1 MVPENNPILGTFV
14 GKCADGNITNENGMD
29 ITREVWTYL
38 FNSDD
43 YKRGIENG
51 WYIGLL
57 GHPDDPG
64 DQHHQEGCIIMR
76 KGWIDDNDEV
86 YGEFDLIDTPVGKI
100 VKTFID
106 AGVQFGISVRGA
118 GDLIGSQVQP
128 ETFVFRGFDLVI
140 FPAWK
145 DCIPTFTAIAAST
158 DIEQQKKYKT
168 ICAAVKSQLPYIKS
182 CEALD
187 EIQSQFSKQSDMYR
201 DIEDAKCTLANEFEP
216 DLKDEKIKALTD
228 LYLEEKCKGERL
240 EEQLSVKDSAM
251 IDFQAS
257 QNDKMSR
264 QIKAATRILKDQI
277 TLLSSQNEKLTI
289 QNKQL
294 IVANR
299 QMKKDLTAVT
309 ASVKLQSDYEDK
321 TSTIQHK
328 HIAAIQANKQLKNQL
343 ANLEEENLNLKQKI
357 TSSKNLKEGQDSKIR
372 SLNSK
377 LAETV
382 RESKKVEEELSNR
395 DTEISE
401 LKSDIKCALDLVS
414 DYQDAYAK
422 LYSMMIGCKND
433 HIQIT
438 STTTVEELKKI
449 IASTSSDSHS
459 EPIKDID
466 VVDSDCDSIVTV

>member
-1 MVPENNPILGTFV
+1 MVPETNPIIGTFV
-14 GKCADGNITNENGMD
+14 GKCADGRVTNENGMD

-43 YKRGIENG
+43 YKRGIEHG

-106 AGVQFGISVRGA
+106 AGVEFGISVRGA

-145 DCIPTFTAIAAST
+145 DCIPTFKAIAASV
-158 DIEQQKKYKT
+158 DVEEQKKYKT

-187 EIQSQFSKQSDMYR
+187 EIQSQFSDQSEMYR
-201 DIEDAKCTLANEFEP
+201 DIEDAKCALADECDT
-216 DLKDEKIKALTD
+216 DLKDEKIRALTD
-228 LYLEEKCKGERL
+228 LYLEEKSKGDRL

-257 QNDKMSR
+257 QNDKASR
-264 QIKAATRILKDQI
+264 QIKAATRILQDQI
-277 TLLSSQNEKLTI
+277 TLLSSENERLAS

-294 IVANR
+294 ILANR
-299 QMKKDLTAVT
+299 QMKKDLKSVT
-309 ASVKLQSDYEDK
+309 ASVKLQSEYEDK
-321 TSTIQHK
+321 AGEIRDRHRAT
-328 HIAAIQANKQLKNQL
+328 IQANRELKHQVDDL
-343 ANLEEENLNLKQKI
+343 TQENLNLKQKI
-357 TSSKNLKEGQDSKIR
+357 TSSTNLKNDNDSKIR

-382 RESKKVEEELSNR
+382 RESKKFEDELSNR

-422 LYSMMIGCKND
+422 LYSMMIGCKTD

-459 EPIKDID
+459 DPVKDID
-466 VVDSDCDSIVTV
+466 VVDGDCDSIVTV